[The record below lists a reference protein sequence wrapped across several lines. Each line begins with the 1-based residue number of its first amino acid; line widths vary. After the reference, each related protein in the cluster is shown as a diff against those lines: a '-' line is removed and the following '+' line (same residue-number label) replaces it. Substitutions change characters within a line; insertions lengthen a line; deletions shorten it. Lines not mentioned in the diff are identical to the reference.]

1 MRFERVCGFANFIV
15 ATSDPLGLLADNG
28 GPTQTMLPLLGGAAI
43 CAGSVA
49 FLPDGVTRDQRGF
62 PRVGAGDRRR
72 FRAAPAD
79 GVPVLLSP
87 PVLALLAGLLAMF
100 AIRRL
105 KFVTA

>member
-1 MRFERVCGFANFIV
+1 
-15 ATSDPLGLLADNG
+15 
-28 GPTQTMLPLLGGAAI
+28 MLPLLGGAAI
-43 CAGSVA
+43 SAGSVA
-49 FLPDGVTRDQRGF
+49 FLPDGVTRDQRGRRRGL
-62 PRVGAGDRRR
+62 PRRR

-79 GVPVLLSP
+79 GVPVLSP

>member
-1 MRFERVCGFANFIV
+1 
-15 ATSDPLGLLADNG
+15 
-28 GPTQTMLPLLGGAAI
+28 MLPLLGGAAI

-62 PRVGAGDRRR
+62 PRVGAGDCLD
-72 FRAAPAD
+72 AGSVQHQPMA
-79 GVPVLLSP
+79 VPVLSP